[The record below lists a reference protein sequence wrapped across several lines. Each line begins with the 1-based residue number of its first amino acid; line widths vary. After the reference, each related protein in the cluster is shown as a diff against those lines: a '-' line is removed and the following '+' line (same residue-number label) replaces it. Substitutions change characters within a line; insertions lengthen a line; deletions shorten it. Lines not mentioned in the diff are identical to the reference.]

1 VTLTLFTGA
10 SQLLLPVRKPQ
21 LADAAL
27 PSLPKP
33 AAAPTSRVTVLRD
46 GRIERS
52 VSIDQ
57 LTGEVSHRLFIDGG
71 VFGPCGK
78 LRIDDIG
85 MELTH
90 VTERLYSIHPN
101 DPNSARAVMMQTYDM
116 GRGNWQVT
124 IKTGAQ
130 MTSTRQTFELD
141 AWVEAYEGDKSV
153 CRREWKATVPRKW
166 L

>member
-1 VTLTLFTGA
+1 M
-10 SQLLLPVRKPQ
+10 
-21 LADAAL
+21 
-27 PSLPKP
+27 
-33 AAAPTSRVTVLRD
+33 LRH

-71 VFGPCGK
+71 IFGPCGK

-85 MELTH
+85 LELTH
-90 VTERLYSIHPN
+90 VSERVYSIHPN

-116 GRGNWQVT
+116 GRGSWQVR
-124 IKTGAQ
+124 IKSGAK

-141 AWVEAYEGDKSV
+141 AWVEAYEGNQSV
-153 CRREWKATVPRKW
+153 CRRDWKATVPRKG